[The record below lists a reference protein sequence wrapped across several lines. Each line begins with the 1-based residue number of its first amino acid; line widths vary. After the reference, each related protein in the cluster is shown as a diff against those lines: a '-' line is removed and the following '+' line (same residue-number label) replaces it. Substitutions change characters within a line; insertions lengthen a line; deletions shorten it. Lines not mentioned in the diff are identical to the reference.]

1 MLETIES
8 LGRAPLRE
16 PLGSYGR
23 RRGGKPPLLRLWR
36 GAKASQLATQNASR
50 PPPPVRPNPPQGLP
64 RESRGLG
71 SGLASC
77 HWEAALTA
85 REASQRKQ
93 AGKWQ
98 DLTPATSMRLWLK
111 LPVAHRAST
120 CRPTTRPQAGRLLE
134 SKSIQASLRFVLQ
147 RRPFTGPASCN
158 SRGFEPDR
166 CRVRSGGGGWPSL
179 VMRPQPPRVPPRILL
194 PPRAFMRGG
203 DVSKS

>member
-1 MLETIES
+1 MNLSAAPRYASRWVLTGAAEAAS
-8 LGRAPLRE
+8 RHCSVCGAGQRLRNSPPRMQAAPLRRCGLTLHKDF
-16 PLGSYGR
+16 P
-23 RRGGKPPLLRLWR
+23 
-36 GAKASQLATQNASR
+36 ASQ
-50 PPPPVRPNPPQGLP
+50 G
-64 RESRGLG
+64 GLG

-93 AGKWQ
+93 AGKRQ
-98 DLTPATSMRLWLK
+98 NLTPATSMHLWLK

-158 SRGFEPDR
+158 SRGFEPAR

-179 VMRPQPPRVPPRILL
+179 VMRPQPPCVPLRILL